1 VTLAETVSGLNIKL
15 SLDGRDLENELKEIN
30 KDLKGQQ
37 KDLQAINQKLKYDSS
52 NVTLWRDKQAKLND
66 VLEATRKKLDTQN
79 QELIKAKEAVKI
91 GKMSEDEY
99 RKLQRNVAY
108 TEAEV
113 SKLNHQLNDTKKKIV
128 DLGNANFKNIEKLGG
143 TLTKS
148 ITLPVLGAISA
159 LTALSIKSATTADEI
174 GDTAQKL
181 GLTAEQLQEWNY
193 VAQISGSSTESLSK
207 AFIRVN
213 GILGDI
219 ATGNGDKFA
228 DSLALIGLTVDDLKG
243 KNADQAFELIR
254 SSLAKVEDASLRVG
268 LANEFFGEKIGT
280 EILPVLSS
288 ETEAILNLRNEAQ
301 SLGIVTNEQAQIAGQ
316 FTDALDQTKQA
327 LSSLAIDISIQVLP
341 ILQSLLKKVREEIIP
356 VIKNWVQWWADLDSG
371 TKTIILTIGGLLT
384 ALGPVLT
391 LIGKVGPILNIAST
405 ALRSIGSS
413 GFFAG
418 AGLNFATLGIGA
430 LIALIAIALFE
441 SEEFRALL
449 TQLGETL
456 IQLLPPI
463 MAVVDS
469 LVTALTP
476 VMEALI
482 ELVVML
488 VDALVP
494 IIEALLPPLIPIIM
508 LIADVLTM
516 LAPLIEVI
524 GNVLSAI
531 LIPAIKVLK
540 AVLEPILMI
549 VQKIIEFLSKVF
561 EWIGDLPS
569 KVGEVAGLVGKVA
582 GNVADNVGNFVSG
595 IADGVGDFVGN
606 AVNAVGG
613 VFGKIGG
620 FFGNA
625 FNLKQNQSNQTNNT
639 SSNTATTNNITINT
653 TSPTFDIDS
662 INRALGGS
670 V

>member
-1 VTLAETVSGLNIKL
+1 
-15 SLDGRDLENELKEIN
+15 
-30 KDLKGQQ
+30 
-37 KDLQAINQKLKYDSS
+37 
-52 NVTLWRDKQAKLND
+52 
-66 VLEATRKKLDTQN
+66 
-79 QELIKAKEAVKI
+79 
-91 GKMSEDEY
+91 M
-99 RKLQRNVAY
+99 
-108 TEAEV
+108 
-113 SKLNHQLNDTKKKIV
+113 
-128 DLGNANFKNIEKLGG
+128 
-143 TLTKS
+143 
-148 ITLPVLGAISA
+148 
-159 LTALSIKSATTADEI
+159 
-174 GDTAQKL
+174 
-181 GLTAEQLQEWNY
+181 
-193 VAQISGSSTESLSK
+193 
-207 AFIRVN
+207 N

-219 ATGNGDKFA
+219 ATGNGGKFA
-228 DSLALIGLTVDDLKG
+228 DNLALIGLTVDDLKG
-243 KNADQAFELIR
+243 KNADEAFELIR

-280 EILPVLSS
+280 EILPILSS
-288 ETEAILNLRNEAQ
+288 ETKAILNLRNEAQ
-301 SLGIVTNEQAQIAGQ
+301 ALGLVTNEQAEIAGQ

-356 VIKNWVQWWADLDSG
+356 VIKNWVQWWADLESG
-371 TKTIILTIGGLLT
+371 TKRVILIVGGLLT

-391 LIGKVGPILNIAST
+391 VIGKVGPILNIAST
-405 ALRSIGSS
+405 ALRSVGSS

-430 LIALIAIALFE
+430 LIALIAIALFQ
-441 SEEFRALL
+441 SEEFRTLL

-456 IQLLPPI
+456 MQLLPPI
-463 MAVVDS
+463 MAVVNS
-469 LVTALTP
+469 LVTALKP
-476 VMEALI
+476 IMEALI
-482 ELVVML
+482 DLVVML

-494 IIEALLPPLIPIIM
+494 IIEALLPPLIPIIV
-508 LIADVLTM
+508 LIADLLTM

-524 GNVLSAI
+524 GKVLSAI

-582 GNVADNVGNFVSG
+582 GNVAENVGGFVSG

-620 FFGNA
+620 FFGSA
-625 FNLKQNQSNQTNNT
+625 FNLKQNQTNQTNTST
-639 SSNTATTNNITINT
+639 SSTATTNNITINT